1 MKTHKFADYKG
12 DPWAEALA
20 EQADDM
26 KDDTFVEKARRDGYL
41 IKSFTPYVSSEEG
54 NDFVNDVVRSI
65 TPEDKEEILGQDEI
79 AALMQGMNV
88 YSKNTDKFRFVSI
101 GINDSEGAELY
112 EGDHLWCK
120 YYVNNTEDQFLTMF
134 NLPALTSF
142 TAVAE
147 VMRHSLRKVKVQGEV
162 NKLLSMRGL
171 YLKSCEFGSTYF
183 LLSKKGLENKLD
195 SYQAQAYRRKESQM
209 RLSEG
214 ITKHKSKWEKLS
226 LEEITIVSQSV
237 FDFDKINNA

>member
-1 MKTHKFADYKG
+1 MKNFKQLTKKELRVLELNRAIS
-12 DPWAEALA
+12 ANREL
-20 EQADDM
+20 
-26 KDDTFVEKARRDGYL
+26 
-41 IKSFTPYVSSEEG
+41 FTLG
-54 NDFVNDVVRSI
+54 NTI
-65 TPEDKEEILGQDEI
+65 
-79 AALMQGMNV
+79 
-88 YSKNTDKFRFVSI
+88 
-101 GINDSEGAELY
+101 
-112 EGDHLWCK
+112 
-120 YYVNNTEDQFLTMF
+120 TEDQFLTMF

-214 ITKHKSKWEKLS
+214 IIKHKSKWEKLS